1 MIYRRRRVLLAEVD
15 RQSRFAL
22 TAYDDASA
30 ALLRRD
36 ADRFWGSVQALLTAA
51 RHLQRLLHRGSEL
64 RAAVGVADD
73 SPLHDPALAG
83 LADVVAAL
91 ESWSALQASDPAQL
105 STIGPRA
112 IAEMSPAGCVRCF
125 DPDTATLTFFG
136 RSLTLTPLLA
146 AIAEIAHRAESE
158 LQHRREVV

>member
-1 MIYRRRRVLLAEVD
+1 MIYRRKRVLLAEID

-22 TAYDDASA
+22 MAYDDATA

-36 ADRFWGSVQALLTAA
+36 ADRFWGSVQAMLAA
-51 RHLQRLLHRGSEL
+51 ANHLHRLLDWASEV
-64 RAAVGVADD
+64 RAAVGLADG
-73 SPLHDPALAG
+73 SPLDDPALRGA
-83 LADVVAAL
+83 ADVVGAL
-91 ESWSALQASDPAQL
+91 ESWSALEASDPSQL

-112 IAEMSPAGCVRCF
+112 ITQMSPAGCVRCF

-136 RSLTLTPLLA
+136 QPLALPPLLA
-146 AIAEIAHRAESE
+146 AIAEIAHRAEAE